1 MGKKN
6 AKAAPD
12 TASSAAKP
20 HAGTNPEGAGA
31 AVAIDT
37 VTLEATPLAPPFE
50 DLIELSRDLQ
60 AIGNATLDPI
70 ARTYGLNR
78 LALFTL
84 LNLDRL
90 PDQTPSHLS
99 AVLHAKR
106 TNIASTLRN
115 LEYKGLITI
124 GASEADK
131 RHRLVNLTEK
141 GREVALAA
149 EAELNDART
158 ALLDRVPTESI
169 EQLMAAWQT
178 FRTIAHDVAASVEGA
193 NAS

>member
-1 MGKKN
+1 MGEKN
-6 AKAAPD
+6 VEARREAASETAKTAAPTNRED
-12 TASSAAKP
+12 T
-20 HAGTNPEGAGA
+20 TPEES
-31 AVAIDT
+31 DS

-50 DLIELSRDLQ
+50 ELIELSRDLQ
-60 AIGNATLDPI
+60 VIGNATLDPVG
-70 ARTYGLNR
+70 RKYGLNR
-78 LALFTL
+78 LALLTL

-106 TNIASTLRN
+106 TNIASALRN
-115 LEYKGLITI
+115 LEYKGLVTI

-149 EAELNDART
+149 DADLSEARVS
-158 ALLDRVPTESI
+158 LLDHVPTESV
-169 EQLMAAWQT
+169 EQLMEAWHT
-178 FRTIAHDVAASVEGA
+178 FRAIARDVATFAEGQIVR
-193 NAS
+193 

>member
-6 AKAAPD
+6 AKAAPE
-12 TASSAAKP
+12 TADPIARNATEANSE
-20 HAGTNPEGAGA
+20 GTADRE
-31 AVAIDT
+31 AIEA

-50 DLIELSRDLQ
+50 DFIELSRDLR

-70 ARTYGLNR
+70 GRTYGLNR

-90 PDQTPSHLS
+90 PDQTPSNLS

-124 GASEADK
+124 GASEVDK

-149 EAELNDART
+149 EADLNDART
-158 ALLDRVPTESI
+158 ALLDRVPIESI

-178 FRTIAHDVAASVEGA
+178 FRTIAHDVATSAEETNA
-193 NAS
+193 N

>member
-1 MGKKN
+1 MSKTM
-6 AKAAPD
+6 KAA
-12 TASSAAKP
+12 AAEEQP
-20 HAGTNPEGAGA
+20 GADISNPS
-31 AVAIDT
+31 DP

-149 EAELNDART
+149 ETELNDTRA

-169 EQLMAAWQT
+169 EQLMEAWQT
-178 FRTIAHDVAASVEGA
+178 FRTIAHDVATSVEGA

>member
-1 MGKKN
+1 MEKKN
-6 AKAAPD
+6 AKAAAE
-12 TASSAAKP
+12 TAGDP
-20 HAGTNPEGAGA
+20 
-31 AVAIDT
+31 VI
-37 VTLEATPLAPPFE
+37 LEATPLAPPFE

-70 ARTYGLNR
+70 GRKYGVNR
-78 LALFTL
+78 LGLFTL

-124 GASEADK
+124 GASETDK

-149 EAELNDART
+149 ESDLNDART

-169 EQLMAAWQT
+169 EQLMEAWQT
-178 FRTIAHDVAASVEGA
+178 FRTIAHDVAASVEET
-193 NAS
+193 NV

>member
-1 MGKKN
+1 MGEKN
-6 AKAAPD
+6 VEARREAASETVNTAAPTNRED
-12 TASSAAKP
+12 TA
-20 HAGTNPEGAGA
+20 PEESGS
-31 AVAIDT
+31 

-50 DLIELSRDLQ
+50 ELIELSRDLQ
-60 AIGNATLDPI
+60 VIGNATLDPVG
-70 ARTYGLNR
+70 RKYGLNR

-99 AVLHAKR
+99 TVLHAKR
-106 TNIASTLRN
+106 TNIASALRN
-115 LEYKGLITI
+115 LECKGLVTI

-149 EAELNDART
+149 DADLSEARAS
-158 ALLDRVPTESI
+158 LLDHVPTESV
-169 EQLMAAWQT
+169 EQLMEAWHT
-178 FRTIAHDVAASVEGA
+178 FRACARDVATFAEGQIVR
-193 NAS
+193 

>member
-1 MGKKN
+1 MGEKN
-6 AKAAPD
+6 VEARREATSETVNTAAPTNREG
-12 TASSAAKP
+12 TA
-20 HAGTNPEGAGA
+20 PEES
-31 AVAIDT
+31 DS
-37 VTLEATPLAPPFE
+37 VTLEATPLARPFE
-50 DLIELSRDLQ
+50 ELIELSRDLQ
-60 AIGNATLDPI
+60 VIGNATLDPVG
-70 ARTYGLNR
+70 RKYGLNR

-106 TNIASTLRN
+106 TNIASALRN
-115 LEYKGLITI
+115 LECKGLVTI

-149 EAELNDART
+149 DADLSEARAS
-158 ALLDRVPTESI
+158 LLDHVPTESV
-169 EQLMAAWQT
+169 EQLMEAWHT
-178 FRTIAHDVAASVEGA
+178 FRAIARDAATFAEGQIVR
-193 NAS
+193 

>member
-6 AKAAPD
+6 AKA
-12 TASSAAKP
+12 TAEAASDP
-20 HAGTNPEGAGA
+20 
-31 AVAIDT
+31 V
-37 VTLEATPLAPPFE
+37 VLEATPLAPPFE

-70 ARTYGLNR
+70 GRKYGVNR
-78 LALFTL
+78 LGLFTL

-115 LEYKGLITI
+115 LEYKGFITI

-149 EAELNDART
+149 EADLNSART
-158 ALLDRVPTESI
+158 ELLDRVPTESI
-169 EQLMAAWQT
+169 EQLMEAWQT
-178 FRTIAHDVAASVEGA
+178 FRTIAHDVAASVEET
-193 NAS
+193 NV